1 MRVPSHV
8 KAKRTAAMVERS
20 LLAAERSV
28 WVAGVVVGGVVVR
41 REVVWPVSWE
51 VVVVVD
57 IGTWNLLGE
66 GVEDPD
72 AKTADRRVAALAWR
86 RPWMATL
93 LEAYGGRLAV
103 KATMGAACHREPESG
118 VRKSRISERREP
130 LNQRL
135 KTVGNTRLHRIAI
148 GKASGIGY

>member
-1 MRVPSHV
+1 
-8 KAKRTAAMVERS
+8 MVERS

-66 GVEDPD
+66 SVEDPA
-72 AKTADRRVAALAWR
+72 AKTAGRPVAERAWK
-86 RPWMATL
+86 RPWLVTL

-103 KATMGAACHREPESG
+103 KATMEPP
-118 VRKSRISERREP
+118 VTVSR
-130 LNQRL
+130 NQGS
-135 KTVGNTRLHRIAI
+135 KNPG
-148 GKASGIGY
+148 

>member
-1 MRVPSHV
+1 MSRCSGASVLRVPSHV

-66 GVEDPD
+66 SVEDPA
-72 AKTADRRVAALAWR
+72 AKTAGRPVAERAWK
-86 RPWMATL
+86 RPWLVTL

-103 KATMGAACHREPESG
+103 KATMEPP
-118 VRKSRISERREP
+118 VTVSR
-130 LNQRL
+130 NQGS
-135 KTVGNTRLHRIAI
+135 KNPG
-148 GKASGIGY
+148 